1 MKMKVGVIL
10 LAGLAISSCAYLP
23 GYSNSQ
29 AEVGYEMINVEE
41 LQEMMGEEDF
51 TFVNV
56 HIPVEGNIPDTDVE
70 IPFDDM
76 ESYLDQL
83 PMEKDAKIVLYCRSG
98 SMSRIAS
105 ETLVDLGYTNVFDL
119 DGGYNAW
126 VADGLP
132 FEEE

>member
-1 MKMKVGVIL
+1 MEKKIGLIL

-29 AEVGYEMINVEE
+29 AEVGYEMINVDE
-41 LQEMMGEEDF
+41 LQEMMEEEDF

-132 FEEE
+132 FEE

>member
-1 MKMKVGVIL
+1 MKKKIGVIL

-29 AEVGYEMINVEE
+29 AEVGYEMINVDE
-41 LQEMMGEEDF
+41 LQEMMEEEDF

-132 FEEE
+132 FEE